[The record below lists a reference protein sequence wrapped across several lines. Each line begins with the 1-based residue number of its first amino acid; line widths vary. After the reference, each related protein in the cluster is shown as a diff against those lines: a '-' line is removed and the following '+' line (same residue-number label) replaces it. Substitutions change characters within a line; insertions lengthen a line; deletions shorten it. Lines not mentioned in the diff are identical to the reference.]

1 MRGACPWPQPRS
13 MLQSIG
19 QAHYM
24 PRTAQISRETKE
36 TAIELSV
43 AIDGAGAIEAATG
56 IGFFDH
62 MLTHIAKHG
71 IFDLVVKAKGD
82 LEIDAHHTV
91 EDVGICLGKAFAQ
104 ALGDMK
110 GIARFGH
117 AVVPM
122 DETLAEAVIDFS
134 GRPFLVF
141 DADLP
146 RGKVGDFD
154 SELAEEFFRAFAV
167 NSRTT
172 LHIVLRHGSNLHHCI
187 EGMFKAFARALD
199 RATQLDPR
207 VTGVPSTKGMLER
220 SS

>member
-1 MRGACPWPQPRS
+1 MARS
-13 MLQSIG
+13 
-19 QAHYM
+19 AE
-24 PRTAQISRETKE
+24 ISRETKE
-36 TAIELSV
+36 TQIKLSV
-43 AIDGAGAIEAATG
+43 AIDGTGSIDAKTG

-71 IFDLVVKAKGD
+71 LFDLKVDAKGD

-110 GIARFGH
+110 GITRYGH
-117 AVVPM
+117 AVIPM
-122 DETLAEAVIDFS
+122 DEALAEVAIDFS

-141 DADLP
+141 EAELP
-146 RGKVGDFD
+146 RGMVGEFD
-154 SELAEEFFRAFAV
+154 SELTEEFFRAFAV

-172 LHIVLRHGSNLHHCI
+172 LHIVLRYGSNTHHCI
-187 EGMFKAFARALD
+187 EGIFKAFARALD

-207 VTGVPSTKGMLER
+207 VTGVPSTKGMLEK
-220 SS
+220 